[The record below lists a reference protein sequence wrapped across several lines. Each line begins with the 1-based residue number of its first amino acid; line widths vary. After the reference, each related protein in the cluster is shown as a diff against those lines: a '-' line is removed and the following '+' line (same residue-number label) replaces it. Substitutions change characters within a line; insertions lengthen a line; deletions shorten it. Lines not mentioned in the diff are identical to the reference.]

1 MDIRVTRD
9 QSRFVIVGK
18 QEGTTSL
25 LLIKD
30 DGGQLQFTIR
40 VIAADAHKGFGG
52 RENIRL
58 DLYFVLIQD
67 RYSHQI
73 GLNWPGN
80 IGSTITP
87 SEAAIAITG
96 GSGQA
101 TQSAFQILPQTFL
114 PSFDLAQAKG
124 WAKMYRQ
131 ATLVTANGTEAV
143 FTSGGEFNV
152 QVQNN
157 LTVNV
162 QAIEF
167 GTKISVL
174 PKYDSK
180 TGRIELEIVADVS
193 DLDAEKGVRG
203 IPGRITSHVETL
215 VNLELGQSVS
225 LAGIRARTERRKKN
239 GIPGL
244 ALIPF
249 IGALFGTNFSRNG
262 RQRVLHVGR
271 PVSRRA
277 DKSESTGPCRR
288 SATCVREFSRW
299 GRRPRAHGP
308 AARRA
313 RRPAHE
319 RKRAR
324 PMTGGFAVSVL
335 TPDGSEQKIN
345 IAEIATLTIG
355 RDPSCHV
362 VLPSPAVSRIHLRVE
377 RSSGGVRVVDQ
388 SANGTTLGDEL
399 VGASGMLLSPDGAL
413 RVGPYVLRIAPL
425 AAAAA
430 DGARRRSSGGEFTAR
445 FSTTSTSRRS
455 TTPIWMRRFCG
466 RECCGPS
473 STSFRG
479 SHQSSPQRQT
489 EGDSSRRWLTRP
501 LVLAHSRNFSRT
513 TRFLKSWSST
523 RIRSTSNG
531 REEFV

>member
-1 MDIRVTRD
+1 VPSRKNKVSVVCVMVLMATVELGAAADVEGPRAIVLRVGEQKSLPARGVRSYSEGAPGFADIRVTRD

-25 LLIKD
+25 LLIND
-30 DGGQLQFTIR
+30 DGGQLQYTIR
-40 VIAADAHKGFGG
+40 VIAADADKGFGS

-67 RYSHQI
+67 RYGHQI

-80 IGSTITP
+80 IGSTLTP

-167 GTKISVL
+167 GTKVTVL

-193 DLDAEKGVRG
+193 DLDAEKGVHG
-203 IPGRITSHVETL
+203 IPGRVTSHVETL

-249 IGALFGTNFSRNG
+249 IGALFGTHSRETEDNESYML
-262 RQRVLHVGR
+262 VVPSVVE
-271 PVSRRA
+271 PVSL
-277 DKSESTGPCRR
+277 S
-288 SATCVREFSRW
+288 
-299 GRRPRAHGP
+299 
-308 AARRA
+308 
-313 RRPAHE
+313 
-319 RKRAR
+319 
-324 PMTGGFAVSVL
+324 
-335 TPDGSEQKIN
+335 Q
-345 IAEIATLTIG
+345 
-355 RDPSCHV
+355 RD
-362 VLPSPAVSRIHLRVE
+362 RVE
-377 RSSGGVRVVDQ
+377 
-388 SANGTTLGDEL
+388 E
-399 VGASGMLLSPDGAL
+399 AL
-413 RVGPYVLRIAPL
+413 RVYESFHGGVDAHQLLDQPRVGRERVPT
-425 AAAAA
+425 
-430 DGARRRSSGGEFTAR
+430 SGGEGAR
-445 FSTTSTSRRS
+445 
-455 TTPIWMRRFCG
+455 
-466 RECCGPS
+466 
-473 STSFRG
+473 
-479 SHQSSPQRQT
+479 
-489 EGDSSRRWLTRP
+489 
-501 LVLAHSRNFSRT
+501 
-513 TRFLKSWSST
+513 
-523 RIRSTSNG
+523 
-531 REEFV
+531 

>member
-1 MDIRVTRD
+1 MGCVQKKACLVGVGLLIAMVELNAAAQVEGSRSMVLRVGEQRSLSAHGVRSYSEGAPGFADIRVTRD

-18 QEGTTSL
+18 QEGITSL
-25 LLIKD
+25 LLIKN
-30 DGGQLQFTIR
+30 DGAQLQYTIR
-40 VIAADAHKGFGG
+40 VLAADADRGFGG

-58 DLYFVLIQD
+58 DLYFVSIQD

-80 IGSTITP
+80 IGSTLTP

-101 TQSAFQILPQTFL
+101 TQSTFQILPQTFL

-131 ATLVTANGTEAV
+131 ATLVTANGTEAM

-167 GTKISVL
+167 GTKVTVL

-193 DLDAEKGVRG
+193 DLDAAQGVRG
-203 IPGRITSHVETL
+203 IPGRITSHVETR

-249 IGALFGTNFSRNG
+249 IGALFGTQSRETEDNESYMLVVPS
-262 RQRVLHVGR
+262 VLE
-271 PVSRRA
+271 PVSLSQR
-277 DKSESTGPCRR
+277 
-288 SATCVREFSRW
+288 
-299 GRRPRAHGP
+299 
-308 AARRA
+308 
-313 RRPAHE
+313 
-319 RKRAR
+319 
-324 PMTGGFAVSVL
+324 
-335 TPDGSEQKIN
+335 N
-345 IAEIATLTIG
+345 
-355 RDPSCHV
+355 
-362 VLPSPAVSRIHLRVE
+362 RVE
-377 RSSGGVRVVDQ
+377 
-388 SANGTTLGDEL
+388 E
-399 VGASGMLLSPDGAL
+399 AL
-413 RVGPYVLRIAPL
+413 RVYESFHGGVDAHELIDQPRVGRDGLLTSGSERAP
-425 AAAAA
+425 
-430 DGARRRSSGGEFTAR
+430 
-445 FSTTSTSRRS
+445 
-455 TTPIWMRRFCG
+455 
-466 RECCGPS
+466 
-473 STSFRG
+473 
-479 SHQSSPQRQT
+479 
-489 EGDSSRRWLTRP
+489 
-501 LVLAHSRNFSRT
+501 
-513 TRFLKSWSST
+513 
-523 RIRSTSNG
+523 
-531 REEFV
+531 

>member
-1 MDIRVTRD
+1 MRSQKNLASAVGLMVLVVMVEPNAAAEVEGVRAIVLRVGEQKSLPARGVRSYSEGAPGFADIRVTRD

-25 LLIKD
+25 LLIRD
-30 DGGQLQFTIR
+30 DGGQLQYTIR
-40 VIAADAHKGFGG
+40 VIAADADKGFGS

-58 DLYFVLIQD
+58 DLYFVSIQD
-67 RYSHQI
+67 RYGHQI

-80 IGSTITP
+80 IGSTLTP

-167 GTKISVL
+167 GTKVTVL
-174 PKYDSK
+174 PKYDST
-180 TGRIELEIVADVS
+180 TGRIQLEIVADVS
-193 DLDAEKGVRG
+193 DLDADKGVHG

-225 LAGIRARTERRKKN
+225 LAGIRARTERRKKK

-249 IGALFGTNFSRNG
+249 IGALFGTHSRETEDNESYMLVVPSVVEPISLS
-262 RQRVLHVGR
+262 QR
-271 PVSRRA
+271 
-277 DKSESTGPCRR
+277 D
-288 SATCVREFSRW
+288 
-299 GRRPRAHGP
+299 
-308 AARRA
+308 
-313 RRPAHE
+313 
-319 RKRAR
+319 
-324 PMTGGFAVSVL
+324 
-335 TPDGSEQKIN
+335 
-345 IAEIATLTIG
+345 
-355 RDPSCHV
+355 
-362 VLPSPAVSRIHLRVE
+362 RVE
-377 RSSGGVRVVDQ
+377 
-388 SANGTTLGDEL
+388 E
-399 VGASGMLLSPDGAL
+399 AL
-413 RVGPYVLRIAPL
+413 RVYESFHGGVDAHQLLDQPRVGREHLPT
-425 AAAAA
+425 
-430 DGARRRSSGGEFTAR
+430 SGGE
-445 FSTTSTSRRS
+445 
-455 TTPIWMRRFCG
+455 
-466 RECCGPS
+466 
-473 STSFRG
+473 G
-479 SHQSSPQRQT
+479 SQ
-489 EGDSSRRWLTRP
+489 
-501 LVLAHSRNFSRT
+501 
-513 TRFLKSWSST
+513 
-523 RIRSTSNG
+523 
-531 REEFV
+531 

>member
-1 MDIRVTRD
+1 MRSQKNLASAVGLMLLGVMVEPNAAAEAEGVRAIVLRVGEQKSLPARGVRSYSEGAPGFADIRVTRD

-25 LLIKD
+25 LLIRD
-30 DGGQLQFTIR
+30 DGGQLQHTIR
-40 VIAADAHKGFGG
+40 VIAADADKGFGS

-58 DLYFVLIQD
+58 DLYFVSIQD
-67 RYSHQI
+67 RYGHQI

-80 IGSTITP
+80 IGSTLTP
-87 SEAAIAITG
+87 SEAAVAITG

-167 GTKISVL
+167 GTKVTVL

-180 TGRIELEIVADVS
+180 TGRIQLEIVADVS
-193 DLDAEKGVRG
+193 DLDADKGVHG

-225 LAGIRARTERRKKN
+225 LAGIRARTERRKKK

-249 IGALFGTNFSRNG
+249 IGALFGTHSRETEDNESYMLVVPSVVEPISLS
-262 RQRVLHVGR
+262 QR
-271 PVSRRA
+271 
-277 DKSESTGPCRR
+277 D
-288 SATCVREFSRW
+288 
-299 GRRPRAHGP
+299 
-308 AARRA
+308 
-313 RRPAHE
+313 
-319 RKRAR
+319 
-324 PMTGGFAVSVL
+324 
-335 TPDGSEQKIN
+335 
-345 IAEIATLTIG
+345 
-355 RDPSCHV
+355 
-362 VLPSPAVSRIHLRVE
+362 RVE
-377 RSSGGVRVVDQ
+377 
-388 SANGTTLGDEL
+388 E
-399 VGASGMLLSPDGAL
+399 AL
-413 RVGPYVLRIAPL
+413 RVYESFHGGVDAHQLLDQPRVGRDHLPT
-425 AAAAA
+425 
-430 DGARRRSSGGEFTAR
+430 SGGE
-445 FSTTSTSRRS
+445 
-455 TTPIWMRRFCG
+455 
-466 RECCGPS
+466 
-473 STSFRG
+473 G
-479 SHQSSPQRQT
+479 SQ
-489 EGDSSRRWLTRP
+489 
-501 LVLAHSRNFSRT
+501 
-513 TRFLKSWSST
+513 
-523 RIRSTSNG
+523 
-531 REEFV
+531 

>member
-1 MDIRVTRD
+1 VWSHKNTASLVGVLVLMAMVELNAAAEAEEGRAIVLRVGEQRSLSARGIRSYSEGAPGFADIRVTRD

-25 LLIKD
+25 LLIED
-30 DGGQLQFTIR
+30 DGGQFQHTIR
-40 VIAADAHKGFGG
+40 VIAADAHKGFGS

-58 DLYFVLIQD
+58 DLYFVSIQD
-67 RYSHQI
+67 RYGHQI

-80 IGSTITP
+80 IGSTLTP

-167 GTKISVL
+167 GTKVTVL

-193 DLDAEKGVRG
+193 DLDAEKGIHG
-203 IPGRITSHVETL
+203 IPGRVTSHVETL

-225 LAGIRARTERRKKN
+225 LAGIRARTERRKKK

-249 IGALFGTNFSRNG
+249 IGALFGTHSRETEDNESYMLVVPSVVEPISLS
-262 RQRVLHVGR
+262 QR
-271 PVSRRA
+271 
-277 DKSESTGPCRR
+277 D
-288 SATCVREFSRW
+288 
-299 GRRPRAHGP
+299 
-308 AARRA
+308 
-313 RRPAHE
+313 
-319 RKRAR
+319 
-324 PMTGGFAVSVL
+324 
-335 TPDGSEQKIN
+335 
-345 IAEIATLTIG
+345 
-355 RDPSCHV
+355 
-362 VLPSPAVSRIHLRVE
+362 RVE
-377 RSSGGVRVVDQ
+377 
-388 SANGTTLGDEL
+388 E
-399 VGASGMLLSPDGAL
+399 AL
-413 RVGPYVLRIAPL
+413 RVYE
-425 AAAAA
+425 
-430 DGARRRSSGGEFTAR
+430 SFHGGVDAHELLDQPR
-445 FSTTSTSRRS
+445 V
-455 TTPIWMRRFCG
+455 G
-466 RECCGPS
+466 RES
-473 STSFRG
+473 
-479 SHQSSPQRQT
+479 
-489 EGDSSRRWLTRP
+489 
-501 LVLAHSRNFSRT
+501 
-513 TRFLKSWSST
+513 
-523 RIRSTSNG
+523 RSTSG
-531 REEFV
+531 VGGTQ

>member
-1 MDIRVTRD
+1 VVFFILIAEPHVAAEVQGARPIILRVGEQKSLPARGIRSYSEGAPGFADVRVTRD

-18 QEGTTSL
+18 NEGTTSL
-25 LLIKD
+25 LLIKN
-30 DGGQLQFTIR
+30 DGSQLQYTIR
-40 VIAADAHKGFGG
+40 VLAADADKGFGR

-80 IGSTITP
+80 IGSTLTP

-225 LAGIRARTERRKKN
+225 LAGIRARTERRRKN
-239 GIPGL
+239 GIPAL

-249 IGALFGTNFSRNG
+249 IGALFGTHSRETEDNESYMLVVPSVVEPISLS
-262 RQRVLHVGR
+262 QR
-271 PVSRRA
+271 
-277 DKSESTGPCRR
+277 D
-288 SATCVREFSRW
+288 
-299 GRRPRAHGP
+299 
-308 AARRA
+308 
-313 RRPAHE
+313 
-319 RKRAR
+319 
-324 PMTGGFAVSVL
+324 
-335 TPDGSEQKIN
+335 
-345 IAEIATLTIG
+345 
-355 RDPSCHV
+355 
-362 VLPSPAVSRIHLRVE
+362 RVE
-377 RSSGGVRVVDQ
+377 
-388 SANGTTLGDEL
+388 E
-399 VGASGMLLSPDGAL
+399 AL
-413 RVGPYVLRIAPL
+413 RVYEGFHGGVDAHELMDQPRV
-425 AAAAA
+425 
-430 DGARRRSSGGEFTAR
+430 GRRSVPMNAR
-445 FSTTSTSRRS
+445 
-455 TTPIWMRRFCG
+455 
-466 RECCGPS
+466 
-473 STSFRG
+473 
-479 SHQSSPQRQT
+479 
-489 EGDSSRRWLTRP
+489 EGAP
-501 LVLAHSRNFSRT
+501 
-513 TRFLKSWSST
+513 
-523 RIRSTSNG
+523 
-531 REEFV
+531 

>member
-1 MDIRVTRD
+1 MRRLGTRAVLLAVVLLAGPLERIVAAEVEGARSMVLRVGEQKSLPARGIRSYSEGAPGPVDIRVTRD
-9 QSRFVIVGK
+9 QTRFVIVGK

-30 DGGQLQFTIR
+30 DGSQLHYTLR

-80 IGSTITP
+80 IGSTVTP

-96 GSGQA
+96 GSAQP
-101 TQSAFQILPQTFL
+101 TQSAFQILPHTFL

-131 ATLVTANGTEAV
+131 ATLVTANGTEAM

-167 GTKISVL
+167 GTKVSVL
-174 PKYDSK
+174 PKYEPR

-193 DLDAEKGVRG
+193 DLDAEKGTRG

-225 LAGIRARTERRKKN
+225 LAGIRARTERRGKR

-249 IGALFGTNFSRNG
+249 VGALFGTHARETEDNESYML
-262 RQRVLHVGR
+262 VVPSVVD
-271 PVSRRA
+271 PVSL
-277 DKSESTGPCRR
+277 S
-288 SATCVREFSRW
+288 
-299 GRRPRAHGP
+299 
-308 AARRA
+308 
-313 RRPAHE
+313 
-319 RKRAR
+319 
-324 PMTGGFAVSVL
+324 
-335 TPDGSEQKIN
+335 Q
-345 IAEIATLTIG
+345 
-355 RDPSCHV
+355 RD
-362 VLPSPAVSRIHLRVE
+362 RVE
-377 RSSGGVRVVDQ
+377 
-388 SANGTTLGDEL
+388 E
-399 VGASGMLLSPDGAL
+399 AL
-413 RVGPYVLRIAPL
+413 RVYETFHGGVDDHELMDEPRA
-425 AAAAA
+425 
-430 DGARRRSSGGEFTAR
+430 GRS
-445 FSTTSTSRRS
+445 
-455 TTPIWMRRFCG
+455 
-466 RECCGPS
+466 
-473 STSFRG
+473 
-479 SHQSSPQRQT
+479 
-489 EGDSSRRWLTRP
+489 GDSASRSESAP
-501 LVLAHSRNFSRT
+501 
-513 TRFLKSWSST
+513 
-523 RIRSTSNG
+523 
-531 REEFV
+531 

>member
-1 MDIRVTRD
+1 MHSPKSTATVVGALLLVATVAHEAAAEVDVSRSLILRVGEQKSLSAQGIKSYSEGASGVADIRVTRD

-18 QEGTTSL
+18 QVGTTSL
-25 LLIKD
+25 LLIKN
-30 DGGQLQFTIR
+30 DGGQVQYTIR
-40 VIAADAHKGFGG
+40 VLAVDAEKGFGT

-87 SEAAIAITG
+87 SEAAVSITG

-167 GTKISVL
+167 GTKVNVL

-193 DLDAEKGVRG
+193 DLDAERGVHG
-203 IPGRITSHVETL
+203 IPGRITSHIETL

-225 LAGIRARTERRKKN
+225 LAGIRARTERRSKK

-244 ALIPF
+244 AVVPF
-249 IGALFGTNFSRNG
+249 IGALFGTQARETE
-262 RQRVLHVGR
+262 
-271 PVSRRA
+271 
-277 DKSESTGPCRR
+277 DSESYMLVVP
-288 SATCVREFSRW
+288 
-299 GRRPRAHGP
+299 
-308 AARRA
+308 
-313 RRPAHE
+313 
-319 RKRAR
+319 
-324 PMTGGFAVSVL
+324 SVL
-335 TPDGSEQKIN
+335 EPISLSQ
-345 IAEIATLTIG
+345 
-355 RDPSCHV
+355 RD
-362 VLPSPAVSRIHLRVE
+362 RVE
-377 RSSGGVRVVDQ
+377 
-388 SANGTTLGDEL
+388 E
-399 VGASGMLLSPDGAL
+399 AL
-413 RVGPYVLRIAPL
+413 RVYESFHGGVDAHELMDAARVRRDTAAPTGSG
-425 AAAAA
+425 
-430 DGARRRSSGGEFTAR
+430 DAR
-445 FSTTSTSRRS
+445 
-455 TTPIWMRRFCG
+455 
-466 RECCGPS
+466 
-473 STSFRG
+473 
-479 SHQSSPQRQT
+479 
-489 EGDSSRRWLTRP
+489 
-501 LVLAHSRNFSRT
+501 
-513 TRFLKSWSST
+513 
-523 RIRSTSNG
+523 
-531 REEFV
+531 

>member
-1 MDIRVTRD
+1 MWSQKNLASAVGAMVLVVMVEPNAAAEVEGVRAIVLRVGEQKSLPARGIRSYSEGAPGFADIRVTRD

-25 LLIKD
+25 LLIRD
-30 DGGQLQFTIR
+30 DGGQFQYTIR
-40 VIAADAHKGFGG
+40 VIAADADKGFGS

-58 DLYFVLIQD
+58 DLYFVSIQD
-67 RYSHQI
+67 RYGHQI

-80 IGSTITP
+80 IGSTLTP

-167 GTKISVL
+167 GTKVTVL
-174 PKYDSK
+174 PKYDST
-180 TGRIELEIVADVS
+180 TGRIQLEIVADVS
-193 DLDAEKGVRG
+193 DLDAEKGVHG

-225 LAGIRARTERRKKN
+225 LAGIRARTERRKKR

-249 IGALFGTNFSRNG
+249 IGALFGTHSRETEDNESYMLVVPSVVEPISLS
-262 RQRVLHVGR
+262 QR
-271 PVSRRA
+271 
-277 DKSESTGPCRR
+277 D
-288 SATCVREFSRW
+288 
-299 GRRPRAHGP
+299 
-308 AARRA
+308 
-313 RRPAHE
+313 
-319 RKRAR
+319 
-324 PMTGGFAVSVL
+324 
-335 TPDGSEQKIN
+335 
-345 IAEIATLTIG
+345 
-355 RDPSCHV
+355 
-362 VLPSPAVSRIHLRVE
+362 RVE
-377 RSSGGVRVVDQ
+377 
-388 SANGTTLGDEL
+388 E
-399 VGASGMLLSPDGAL
+399 AL
-413 RVGPYVLRIAPL
+413 RVYESFHGGVDAHQLLDQPRVGREHLPT
-425 AAAAA
+425 
-430 DGARRRSSGGEFTAR
+430 SGGE
-445 FSTTSTSRRS
+445 
-455 TTPIWMRRFCG
+455 
-466 RECCGPS
+466 
-473 STSFRG
+473 G
-479 SHQSSPQRQT
+479 SQ
-489 EGDSSRRWLTRP
+489 
-501 LVLAHSRNFSRT
+501 
-513 TRFLKSWSST
+513 
-523 RIRSTSNG
+523 
-531 REEFV
+531 

>member
-1 MDIRVTRD
+1 MPALRKKALLVGVTLLIAVLEPTASADVEGPREIVLRVGEQKSLPARGIRSYSEGAPGPVDIRVTRD

-30 DGGQLQFTIR
+30 GGGQLQFTIR
-40 VIAADAHKGFGG
+40 VIAADAQKGFGG

-80 IGSTITP
+80 IGSTVTP

-96 GSGQA
+96 GSGRA

-143 FTSGGEFNV
+143 FSSGGEFNV

-167 GTKISVL
+167 GTKVSVL

-215 VNLELGQSVS
+215 VNLALGQSVS
-225 LAGIRARTERRKKN
+225 LAGIRARTERRAKN

-249 IGALFGTNFSRNG
+249 IGALFGTHSRQTEDNESYMLVVPSVVEPISLS
-262 RQRVLHVGR
+262 QRDRVEEALRVYESFHGGVDDHELMDQPRVGR
-271 PVSRRA
+271 SRGRTA
-277 DKSESTGPCRR
+277 GSESTP
-288 SATCVREFSRW
+288 
-299 GRRPRAHGP
+299 
-308 AARRA
+308 
-313 RRPAHE
+313 
-319 RKRAR
+319 
-324 PMTGGFAVSVL
+324 
-335 TPDGSEQKIN
+335 
-345 IAEIATLTIG
+345 
-355 RDPSCHV
+355 
-362 VLPSPAVSRIHLRVE
+362 
-377 RSSGGVRVVDQ
+377 
-388 SANGTTLGDEL
+388 
-399 VGASGMLLSPDGAL
+399 
-413 RVGPYVLRIAPL
+413 
-425 AAAAA
+425 
-430 DGARRRSSGGEFTAR
+430 
-445 FSTTSTSRRS
+445 
-455 TTPIWMRRFCG
+455 
-466 RECCGPS
+466 
-473 STSFRG
+473 
-479 SHQSSPQRQT
+479 
-489 EGDSSRRWLTRP
+489 
-501 LVLAHSRNFSRT
+501 
-513 TRFLKSWSST
+513 
-523 RIRSTSNG
+523 
-531 REEFV
+531 

>member
-1 MDIRVTRD
+1 MQSLKKTLSLLGLMLLVTVAEPNVAAEAEGVRSMVLRVGEQKSLSARGIRSYSEGVPGLADIRVTRD

-25 LLIKD
+25 LLIKN
-30 DGGQLQFTIR
+30 DGSQLQYTIR
-40 VIAADAHKGFGG
+40 IIAADADKGFGN

-58 DLYFVLIQD
+58 DLYFVSIQD
-67 RYSHQI
+67 RYTHQI

-167 GTKISVL
+167 GTKVTVL
-174 PKYDSK
+174 PRYDSK

-203 IPGRITSHVETL
+203 IPGRVTSHVETL

-225 LAGIRARTERRKKN
+225 LAGIRARTERRRKN

-249 IGALFGTNFSRNG
+249 IGALFGTQFRETEDNESYMLVVPSVVEPISLS
-262 RQRVLHVGR
+262 QR
-271 PVSRRA
+271 
-277 DKSESTGPCRR
+277 D
-288 SATCVREFSRW
+288 
-299 GRRPRAHGP
+299 
-308 AARRA
+308 
-313 RRPAHE
+313 
-319 RKRAR
+319 
-324 PMTGGFAVSVL
+324 
-335 TPDGSEQKIN
+335 
-345 IAEIATLTIG
+345 
-355 RDPSCHV
+355 
-362 VLPSPAVSRIHLRVE
+362 RVE
-377 RSSGGVRVVDQ
+377 
-388 SANGTTLGDEL
+388 E
-399 VGASGMLLSPDGAL
+399 AL
-413 RVGPYVLRIAPL
+413 RVY
-425 AAAAA
+425 
-430 DGARRRSSGGEFTAR
+430 E
-445 FSTTSTSRRS
+445 
-455 TTPIWMRRFCG
+455 
-466 RECCGPS
+466 
-473 STSFRG
+473 SFRG
-479 SHQSSPQRQT
+479 GVDGHA
-489 EGDSSRRWLTRP
+489 LTDQPRVGRD
-501 LVLAHSRNFSRT
+501 LVPTHGSERAQ
-513 TRFLKSWSST
+513 
-523 RIRSTSNG
+523 
-531 REEFV
+531 

>member
-1 MDIRVTRD
+1 MQSPKSTATVVGALLLVATVAHEVAAEVDGARSLILRVGEQKSLSAQGIKSYSEGASGVADIRVTRD

-18 QEGTTSL
+18 QVGTTSL
-25 LLIKD
+25 LLIKN
-30 DGGQLQFTIR
+30 DGGQVQYTIR
-40 VIAADAHKGFGG
+40 VLAVDAEKGFGT

-87 SEAAIAITG
+87 SEAAVSITG

-167 GTKISVL
+167 GTKVNVL

-193 DLDAEKGVRG
+193 DLDAERGVHG
-203 IPGRITSHVETL
+203 IPGRITSHIETL

-225 LAGIRARTERRKKN
+225 LAGIRARTERRSKK

-244 ALIPF
+244 AVVPF
-249 IGALFGTNFSRNG
+249 IGALFGTQARETE
-262 RQRVLHVGR
+262 
-271 PVSRRA
+271 
-277 DKSESTGPCRR
+277 DSESYMLVVP
-288 SATCVREFSRW
+288 
-299 GRRPRAHGP
+299 
-308 AARRA
+308 
-313 RRPAHE
+313 
-319 RKRAR
+319 
-324 PMTGGFAVSVL
+324 SVL
-335 TPDGSEQKIN
+335 EPISLSQ
-345 IAEIATLTIG
+345 
-355 RDPSCHV
+355 RD
-362 VLPSPAVSRIHLRVE
+362 RVE
-377 RSSGGVRVVDQ
+377 
-388 SANGTTLGDEL
+388 E
-399 VGASGMLLSPDGAL
+399 AL
-413 RVGPYVLRIAPL
+413 RVYESFHGGVDAHELMDAARVRRD
-425 AAAAA
+425 AAA
-430 DGARRRSSGGEFTAR
+430 
-445 FSTTSTSRRS
+445 
-455 TTPIWMRRFCG
+455 P
-466 RECCGPS
+466 
-473 STSFRG
+473 RG
-479 SHQSSPQRQT
+479 S
-489 EGDSSRRWLTRP
+489 GDTR
-501 LVLAHSRNFSRT
+501 
-513 TRFLKSWSST
+513 
-523 RIRSTSNG
+523 
-531 REEFV
+531 

>member
-1 MDIRVTRD
+1 VWSQKNLASAVGAMVLVVMVEPNAAAEVEGVRAIVLRVGEQKSLPARGVRSYSEGAPGFADIRVTRD

-25 LLIKD
+25 LLIRD
-30 DGGQLQFTIR
+30 DGGQFQYTIR
-40 VIAADAHKGFGG
+40 VIAADADKGFGS

-58 DLYFVLIQD
+58 DLYFVSIQD
-67 RYSHQI
+67 RYGHQI

-80 IGSTITP
+80 IGSTLTP

-167 GTKISVL
+167 GTKVTVL
-174 PKYDSK
+174 PKYDST
-180 TGRIELEIVADVS
+180 TGRIQLEIVADVS
-193 DLDAEKGVRG
+193 DLDAEKGVHG

-225 LAGIRARTERRKKN
+225 LAGIRARTERRKKR

-249 IGALFGTNFSRNG
+249 IGALFGTHSRETEDNESYMLVVPSVVEPISLS
-262 RQRVLHVGR
+262 QR
-271 PVSRRA
+271 
-277 DKSESTGPCRR
+277 D
-288 SATCVREFSRW
+288 
-299 GRRPRAHGP
+299 
-308 AARRA
+308 
-313 RRPAHE
+313 
-319 RKRAR
+319 
-324 PMTGGFAVSVL
+324 
-335 TPDGSEQKIN
+335 
-345 IAEIATLTIG
+345 
-355 RDPSCHV
+355 
-362 VLPSPAVSRIHLRVE
+362 RVE
-377 RSSGGVRVVDQ
+377 
-388 SANGTTLGDEL
+388 E
-399 VGASGMLLSPDGAL
+399 AL
-413 RVGPYVLRIAPL
+413 RVYESFHGGVDAHQLLDQPRVGREHLPT
-425 AAAAA
+425 
-430 DGARRRSSGGEFTAR
+430 SGGE
-445 FSTTSTSRRS
+445 
-455 TTPIWMRRFCG
+455 
-466 RECCGPS
+466 
-473 STSFRG
+473 G
-479 SHQSSPQRQT
+479 SQ
-489 EGDSSRRWLTRP
+489 
-501 LVLAHSRNFSRT
+501 
-513 TRFLKSWSST
+513 
-523 RIRSTSNG
+523 
-531 REEFV
+531 